1 VKSSGSR
8 SSPNLPD
15 PPAAENPAATIG
27 CISSQTE
34 PTRTALSRER
44 IVLACVDL
52 IERDGADAV
61 SMRRVAAE
69 LGAAP
74 MSLYNHVP
82 NKATLLDA
90 VAEHI
95 MSEMDLDLGGGGT
108 HGRADANGNADG
120 GAGDP
125 DWCDQARALARNFR
139 AVARRYPRSV
149 LLVITRQPRST
160 VGLRPV
166 ELALGVVRRAGFD
179 DQTSVRLVRTV
190 VSFVIGSL
198 MHEAGVDQL
207 AEQPRAPDLAAF
219 AASLDEAHYAQVRA
233 VLPMLIQHDHDAEF
247 EFGLELL
254 IGAMQTLWNNRG

>member
-1 VKSSGSR
+1 
-8 SSPNLPD
+8 
-15 PPAAENPAATIG
+15 
-27 CISSQTE
+27 
-34 PTRTALSRER
+34 
-44 IVLACVDL
+44 VLACVEL

-82 NKATLLDA
+82 NKAALLDA

-95 MSEMDLDLGGGGT
+95 MSEMDLDLGGDDTTSDDTESDDTESTTEGT
-108 HGRADANGNADG
+108 GEPA
-120 GAGDP
+120 
-125 DWCDQARALARNFR
+125 WTDQARALARNFR

-207 AEQPRAPDLAAF
+207 AAQPSATDLAAF
-219 AASLDEAHYAQVRA
+219 ASTLDETHYSQVRA
-233 VLPMLIQHDHDAEF
+233 VLPMLVQHDHDAEF
-247 EFGLELL
+247 EFGLEMLV
-254 IGAMQTLWNNRG
+254 GAMQTLGNNRSKG

>member
-1 VKSSGSR
+1 
-8 SSPNLPD
+8 
-15 PPAAENPAATIG
+15 
-27 CISSQTE
+27 
-34 PTRTALSRER
+34 
-44 IVLACVDL
+44 VLACVEL

-82 NKATLLDA
+82 NKAALLDA

-95 MSEMDLDLGGGGT
+95 MSEMDLDLGGRSGAASGAAASGAAASGGE
-108 HGRADANGNADG
+108 
-120 GAGDP
+120 P

-198 MHEAGVDQL
+198 MHQAGVDQL
-207 AEQPRAPDLAAF
+207 AEQPSAPDLAVF
-219 AASLDEAHYAQVRA
+219 AASLDDARYAQVRA
-233 VLPMLIQHDHDAEF
+233 VLPMLVEHDHDADF

-254 IGAMQTLWNNRG
+254 IGAMRTLWNNLNKG

>member
-1 VKSSGSR
+1 M
-8 SSPNLPD
+8 
-15 PPAAENPAATIG
+15 
-27 CISSQTE
+27 
-34 PTRTALSRER
+34 
-44 IVLACVDL
+44 LACVAL

-95 MSEMDLDLGGGGT
+95 MSEMDLDLGGHQPGEPESGE
-108 HGRADANGNADG
+108 
-120 GAGDP
+120 P

-207 AEQPRAPDLAAF
+207 AAQPSAPDLAAF
-219 AASLDEAHYAQVRA
+219 AATLDEAHYAQVRA
-233 VLPMLIQHDHDAEF
+233 VLPMLVQHDHDAEF

-254 IGAMQTLWNNRG
+254 IGAMQTLWNSHRKG

>member
-1 VKSSGSR
+1 M
-8 SSPNLPD
+8 
-15 PPAAENPAATIG
+15 
-27 CISSQTE
+27 
-34 PTRTALSRER
+34 
-44 IVLACVDL
+44 LACVEL

-95 MSEMDLDLGGGGT
+95 MSEMDLDLGGGDTG
-108 HGRADANGNADG
+108 GGNTG
-120 GAGDP
+120 GGDTGGPGEP
-125 DWCDQARALARNFR
+125 DWTDQARALARNFR

-207 AEQPRAPDLAAF
+207 AAQPSATDLAAF
-219 AASLDEAHYAQVRA
+219 ASTLDETHYSQVRA
-233 VLPMLIQHDHDAEF
+233 VLPMLVQHDHDAEF
-247 EFGLELL
+247 EFGLEMLV
-254 IGAMQTLWNNRG
+254 GAMQTLWNNRSSG

>member
-1 VKSSGSR
+1 M
-8 SSPNLPD
+8 
-15 PPAAENPAATIG
+15 
-27 CISSQTE
+27 
-34 PTRTALSRER
+34 ALSRER
-44 IVLACVDL
+44 IVLACVEL

-95 MSEMDLDLGGGGT
+95 MSEMDLDLGG
-108 HGRADANGNADG
+108 ADTASAVDARNPD
-120 GAGDP
+120 AGEP
-125 DWCDQARALARNFR
+125 DWTDQARALARNFR

-207 AEQPRAPDLAAF
+207 AAQPSATDLAAF
-219 AASLDEAHYAQVRA
+219 ASTLDETHYSQVRA
-233 VLPMLIQHDHDAEF
+233 VLPMLVQHDHDAEF
-247 EFGLELL
+247 EFGLEMLV
-254 IGAMQTLWNNRG
+254 GAMQTLWNNRSRG

>member
-1 VKSSGSR
+1 
-8 SSPNLPD
+8 
-15 PPAAENPAATIG
+15 
-27 CISSQTE
+27 
-34 PTRTALSRER
+34 
-44 IVLACVDL
+44 VLACVAL

-82 NKATLLDA
+82 NKAALLDA

-95 MSEMDLDLGGGGT
+95 MSEMDLDLGACSD
-108 HGRADANGNADG
+108 ADA
-120 GAGDP
+120 GAEP
-125 DWCDQARALARNFR
+125 DWCDQARALARYFR

-179 DQTSVRLVRTV
+179 DQTAVRLVRTT

-207 AEQPRAPDLAAF
+207 AEQPSGPDLAAF
-219 AASLDEAHYAQVRA
+219 ASSLDEAHYAQVRA
-233 VLPMLIQHDHDAEF
+233 VLPMLVQHDHDADF

-254 IGAMQTLWNNRG
+254 IGAMQTLWTNHRKA

>member
-1 VKSSGSR
+1 VTGPVYHR
-8 SSPNLPD
+8 
-15 PPAAENPAATIG
+15 
-27 CISSQTE
+27 CISAQTE

-44 IVLACVDL
+44 IVLACVAL

-82 NKATLLDA
+82 NKAALLDA

-95 MSEMDLDLGGGGT
+95 MSEMDLDLG
-108 HGRADANGNADG
+108 
-120 GAGDP
+120 AGSDTTTEP

-179 DQTSVRLVRTV
+179 DQTAVRLVRTT

-207 AEQPRAPDLAAF
+207 AEQPSGPDLAAF

-233 VLPMLIQHDHDAEF
+233 VLPMLVQHDHDADF

-254 IGAMQTLWNNRG
+254 VGAMQTLWTNHQKA

>member
-1 VKSSGSR
+1 M
-8 SSPNLPD
+8 
-15 PPAAENPAATIG
+15 
-27 CISSQTE
+27 
-34 PTRTALSRER
+34 
-44 IVLACVDL
+44 LACVEL
-52 IERDGADAV
+52 IERDGADTV

-95 MSEMDLDLGGGGT
+95 MSEMDLDLGGGSG
-108 HGRADANGNADG
+108 DS
-120 GAGDP
+120 GDP
-125 DWCDQARALARNFR
+125 SWCDQARALARNFR

-149 LLVITRQPRST
+149 QLVITRQPRSN

-207 AEQPRAPDLAAF
+207 AAQPSPSERPNPSERPSASDRPSPSEQPSAHDLGAF
-219 AASLDEAHYAQVRA
+219 AASLDEVHYAQVRA
-233 VLPMLIQHDHDAEF
+233 VLPMLIEHDHDADF

-254 IGAMQTLWNNRG
+254 IGAMQTLWNSQRKG

>member
-1 VKSSGSR
+1 M
-8 SSPNLPD
+8 
-15 PPAAENPAATIG
+15 
-27 CISSQTE
+27 
-34 PTRTALSRER
+34 
-44 IVLACVDL
+44 LACVAL

-82 NKATLLDA
+82 NKAALLDA

-95 MSEMDLDLGGGGT
+95 MSEMDLDLGPSSFPTASDGANDT
-108 HGRADANGNADG
+108 PADSAAE
-120 GAGDP
+120 P

-179 DQTSVRLVRTV
+179 DQTAVRLVRTT

-198 MHEAGVDQL
+198 MHEAGVDEL
-207 AEQPRAPDLAAF
+207 AEQPSGPALDAF
-219 AASLDEAHYAQVRA
+219 ASTLDEAHYAQVRA
-233 VLPMLIQHDHDAEF
+233 VLPMLVQHDHDADF

-254 IGAMQTLWNNRG
+254 VGAMQTLWHSHRKG

>member
-1 VKSSGSR
+1 MGVGT
-8 SSPNLPD
+8 NYD
-15 PPAAENPAATIG
+15 PF
-27 CISSQTE
+27 ISAQTE

-44 IVLACVDL
+44 IVLACVAL

-95 MSEMDLDLGGGGT
+95 MSEMDLDLGGGAPASSEGAQAT
-108 HGRADANGNADG
+108 TGDA
-120 GAGDP
+120 

-149 LLVITRQPRST
+149 QLVITRQPRST

-207 AEQPRAPDLAAF
+207 AEQPSAPDLAAF
-219 AASLDEAHYAQVRA
+219 ATSLDEAHYAQVRA

-254 IGAMQTLWNNRG
+254 IGAMQTLWNNRGQG

>member
-1 VKSSGSR
+1 M
-8 SSPNLPD
+8 
-15 PPAAENPAATIG
+15 
-27 CISSQTE
+27 
-34 PTRTALSRER
+34 
-44 IVLACVDL
+44 LACVAL

-95 MSEMDLDLGGGGT
+95 MSEMDLDLGG
-108 HGRADANGNADG
+108 HHHQ
-120 GAGDP
+120 AGDNGTEDPGTREP

-207 AEQPRAPDLAAF
+207 AAQPSEPDLAAF
-219 AASLDEAHYAQVRA
+219 AATLDEEHYAQVRA
-233 VLPMLIQHDHDAEF
+233 VLPMLVQHDHDAEF
-247 EFGLELL
+247 EFGLEMLV
-254 IGAMQTLWNNRG
+254 GAMQTLWNSRRKG

>member
-1 VKSSGSR
+1 M
-8 SSPNLPD
+8 
-15 PPAAENPAATIG
+15 
-27 CISSQTE
+27 
-34 PTRTALSRER
+34 
-44 IVLACVDL
+44 LACVEL

-95 MSEMDLDLGGGGT
+95 MSEMDLDLGG
-108 HGRADANGNADG
+108 ADTASAVDARNPD
-120 GAGDP
+120 AGEP
-125 DWCDQARALARNFR
+125 DWTDQARALARNFR
-139 AVARRYPRSV
+139 AVARHYPRSV

-207 AEQPRAPDLAAF
+207 AAQPSATDLAAF
-219 AASLDEAHYAQVRA
+219 ASTLDETHYSQVRA
-233 VLPMLIQHDHDAEF
+233 VLPMLVQHDHDAEF
-247 EFGLELL
+247 EFGLEMLV
-254 IGAMQTLWNNRG
+254 GAMQTLWNNRSRG